1 MIARV
6 VFRAVVAIT
15 ALIAAAISLMTAA
28 GQLLPG
34 RGDQLAYVQETRQ
47 VGESRWR
54 LRLMDTARYLTVTL
68 TPPSESAY
76 DFVWST
82 DGRSIAYIAD
92 VARTALHILSLD
104 DGRIVQ
110 ADLEG
115 HVIRG
120 RPVWLP
126 GNNLLAFPTQVELET
141 FNGTVREMHI
151 ALYNPSSRTLCLSD
165 WLAGSANL
173 SWTPD
178 GNNVTFAT
186 WLDGLPVLAGVQ
198 TQTEAPCL
206 TKPYT
211 MRSRP
216 WFSDPPL
223 WSPDRRYLAY
233 STSAFSAASD
243 SDVYVASM
251 RCERFDTDCIEDTIR
266 ITQTEVIETRP
277 VWSPDG
283 RRLAFI
289 SGWTHL
295 MIWDSQNNA
304 LLSIPVSD
312 MQPGI
317 SSDAA
322 WSADSRRIAVMTKD
336 RRGQVHLVII
346 DSETGEQNT
355 IPVPGSDG
363 HMSWRPQ

>member
-1 MIARV
+1 MIARIV
-6 VFRAVVAIT
+6 LQAAVAVT
-15 ALIAAAISLMTAA
+15 ALIAIIIGIMT
-28 GQLLPG
+28 GVGRLLPN
-34 RGDQLAYVQETRQ
+34 RSDQLAYVQETRQ
-47 VGESRWR
+47 TSESRWR
-54 LRLMDTARYLTVTL
+54 LRLMDTARHLTVTL

-76 DFVWST
+76 DFVWSP
-82 DGRSIAYIAD
+82 DGNSIAYIAD
-92 VARTALHILSLD
+92 VARVTLHILSLD
-104 DGRIVQ
+104 NGHTVA

-126 GNNLLAFPTQVELET
+126 GNNLLAFPTQVDLET
-141 FNGTVREMHI
+141 FSGTVRELHI
-151 ALYNPSSRTLCLSD
+151 ALYNPSNHSLCLSD
-165 WLAGSANL
+165 WLAGSASL

-178 GNNVTFAT
+178 GGSVTFAT
-186 WLDGLPVLAGVQ
+186 WLDGLPVLAGIH
-198 TQTEAPCL
+198 TQTENPCL
-206 TKPYT
+206 TEAYT

-243 SDVYVASM
+243 SDVFVASM
-251 RCERFDTDCIEDTIR
+251 RCDRFDTDCIEHIAR
-266 ITQTEVIETRP
+266 ITETDVIETRP

-295 MIWDSQNNA
+295 MIWDSRDGA
-304 LLSIPVSD
+304 LLSVPISD
-312 MQPGI
+312 LQPGI
-317 SSDAA
+317 SSDTG
-322 WSADSRRIAVMTKD
+322 WSADSRRIATMTKD

-346 DSETGEQNT
+346 DSETGERDT